1 MKTFKLLALRQNRPS
16 YTLSILQSFKLM
28 PTCTNSRNVLSNTAQ
43 HAQL

>member
-1 MKTFKLLALRQNRPS
+1 MKSFKKLLALRQNRPS

-28 PTCTNSRNVLSNTAQ
+28 PTNSLNVLSNTAQ